1 MELLA
6 QKEEFFS
13 TEIYKVRF
21 AFKTSGGGSNFR
33 THQTI
38 QGGFL
43 LPSSTPPDDKLV
55 HGRITPEQ
63 HVFYRVLNPLKH
75 INYKFSSCWDCCVYG
90 MIAWY
95 CDQ

>member
-33 THQTI
+33 NIKLYKEDSFSPPPPPPPPMTNLFMA
-38 QGGFL
+38 GSPL
-43 LPSSTPPDDKLV
+43 SSTCFI
-55 HGRITPEQ
+55 G
-63 HVFYRVLNPLKH
+63 F
-75 INYKFSSCWDCCVYG
+75 
-90 MIAWY
+90 
-95 CDQ
+95 

>member
-21 AFKTSGGGSNFR
+21 AFKTSGRGSNFR
-33 THQTI
+33 NIKHQ
-38 QGGFL
+38 
-43 LPSSTPPDDKLV
+43 PPPPPHDKLV

-75 INYKFSSCWDCCVYG
+75 MNYRFSSCWDC
-90 MIAWY
+90 
-95 CDQ
+95 